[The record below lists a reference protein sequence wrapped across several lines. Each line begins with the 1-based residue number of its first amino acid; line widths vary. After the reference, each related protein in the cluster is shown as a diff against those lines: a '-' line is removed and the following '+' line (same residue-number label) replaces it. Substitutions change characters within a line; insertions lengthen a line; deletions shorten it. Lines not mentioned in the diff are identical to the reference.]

1 MRLLRLFRSSFFL
14 IIADSYDILIMQPIV
29 DKYLKEMLY
38 MSIGERICTL
48 RKERNIS
55 QAQLAKILD
64 VSRQAVSKWE
74 NDSSAPDTV
83 KLIQLADVLD
93 TEVAYL
99 ATGVMPVYE
108 SPPIVVNMV
117 EKVDQIKVVEKMVE
131 KPVIRRVERVK
142 YVRNPV
148 EFLLLGVGCFIVG
161 LILGLVF

>member
-1 MRLLRLFRSSFFL
+1 
-14 IIADSYDILIMQPIV
+14 
-29 DKYLKEMLY
+29 

-74 NDSSAPDTV
+74 NDSSAPDTI
-83 KLIQLADVLD
+83 KLIQLADILN
-93 TEVAYL
+93 TEVEFL
-99 ATGVMPVYE
+99 ATGNKPIYQ

-117 EKVDQIKVVEKMVE
+117 EKVDQVKVVEKVVE
-131 KPVIRRVERVK
+131 KPAIRRVERVK